1 MVNDTSSVPSPKPG
15 RERIRVPK
23 DPDSVMPPRAAELT
37 GLGYPE
43 QFNETRWTLE
53 EGVDPATAAAI
64 PIPAHLRVPYRAT
77 AQIRKSPT
85 EYDAYIKAK
94 EERAAWTRAHWMR
107 VPCWGGRA
115 TPKGEY
121 RYSARFC
128 SEWAARMRGENPADG
143 EVTP

>member
-1 MVNDTSSVPSPKPG
+1 MVSDTSSVPSPKPK

-53 EGVDPATAAAI
+53 EGVDPATGVTI
-64 PIPAHLRVPYRAT
+64 PVPAHLRVPYRAT
-77 AQIRKSPT
+77 AQIKKSST
-85 EYDAYIKAK
+85 ALGEYTKAK

-107 VPCWGGRA
+107 VLCWGGLA
-115 TPKGEY
+115 TPNGEY
-121 RYSARFC
+121 RYSARLC
-128 SEWAARMRGENPADG
+128 SIWAARMRGENPADL
-143 EVTP
+143 EATP